1 MMTSSDATPPAGGM
15 ALVCAFLVAL
25 FAGSCFL
32 CVNGFPAWG
41 AFAIPPFS
49 AYLDRLS
56 FELIKSGVKSA
67 EKICVGSVTDQFVVM
82 IRNGYFDVIRLA
94 LMRENHM
101 CLGFTAPIIQKF
113 PDFLELG
120 CQFNGL
126 LRRQHFRQLYV
137 TPSVSYFHKIS
148 RERGA
153 DALTESSCLRGIW
166 LPFGG

>member
-1 MMTSSDATPPAGGM
+1 MMTSSEATPPAGG
-15 ALVCAFLVAL
+15 AGLAGACFGAAF

-32 CVNGFPAWG
+32 CVNGFLARA
-41 AFAIPPFS
+41 AFAIAPFP

-56 FELIKSGVKSA
+56 FELIKSCVKSG
-67 EKICVGSVTDQFVVM
+67 EKIRVGPVTDQFVVV
-82 IRNGYFDVIRLA
+82 IWNRYFDVIRQA

-101 CLGFTAPIIQKF
+101 RLGLTAPVIQQL

-126 LRRQHFRQLYV
+126 LRRQLHV
-137 TPSVSYFHKIS
+137 TPCVGYFHKIS

-153 DALTESSCLRGIW
+153 DALTEFSCPRGTWLRCGE
-166 LPFGG
+166 